1 MLCVNSRKQSTM
13 MDRHDEEEAEEE
25 EEVEE
30 EIKAEEKPKLVMIKS
45 KLIQE
50 SLLTNQKFSAIIAKT
65 LVILQMN
72 AKTRRSQE

>member
-1 MLCVNSRKQSTM
+1 MLCVNSRKQSKM
-13 MDRHDEEEAEEE
+13 MDRHDEEEAE

-45 KLIQE
+45 KIIQE
-50 SLLTNQKFSAIIAKT
+50 SLLTNQNFSAIIAKT